1 MSGISTNVGAT
12 PRGCPDSDFHGCEGQ
27 NSGQGRHG
35 GLPLPPG
42 RPDHPPDPLSPH
54 LDRLIQLALDEDL
67 GPGDIT
73 TDSLVS
79 PDAMGRGTILAK
91 ESLLL
96 AGLPV
101 ARRVFSRV
109 DPEIVWEPV
118 RADGDRLEPGETA
131 MTVRG
136 RLRSLLI
143 GERTA
148 LNFLQRLSGIAT
160 HVRKHV
166 DAVASAGKNVRL
178 VDTRKTTPGWRSLE
192 KYAVRI
198 GGAANHR
205 FGLFD
210 GVLIKDNHLAVCG
223 GVERA
228 VALARERVHH
238 LVRIEVE
245 VEDMAG
251 VRQALNAG
259 ADAILLDNMSI
270 DQIREAVGTIQD
282 RALIEVSGGVTLE
295 TLPALAQTGVDLI
308 SCGALTHGA
317 RSVDLSMDIVAED

>member
-1 MSGISTNVGAT
+1 MSGISTSNVRAT
-12 PRGCPDSDFHGCEGQ
+12 PRGCPA
-27 NSGQGRHG
+27 
-35 GLPLPPG
+35 PPG
-42 RPDHPPDPLSPH
+42 RPDHRPSDPLSPH

-73 TDSLVS
+73 TDSLIP
-79 PDAMGRGTILAK
+79 PDALGRGTILAK

-101 ARRVFSRV
+101 ARRVFARV
-109 DPEIVWEPV
+109 DPELVWEPV
-118 RADGDRLEPGETA
+118 RTDGDRLEPGETA
-131 MTVRG
+131 LTVRG

-166 DAVASAGKNVRL
+166 DAVLSAGKNVRL

-270 DQIREAVGTIQD
+270 DHIREAVGTIQN

-317 RSVDLSMDIVAED
+317 RSVDLSMEIVAEDD

>member
-1 MSGISTNVGAT
+1 M
-12 PRGCPDSDFHGCEGQ
+12 
-27 NSGQGRHG
+27 
-35 GLPLPPG
+35 
-42 RPDHPPDPLSPH
+42 
-54 LDRLIQLALDEDL
+54 DRLIQLALDEDL

-73 TDSLVS
+73 TESLV
-79 PDAMGRGTILAK
+79 PADAVGMGTILAK

-166 DAVASAGKNVRL
+166 DAAASAGKNVRL